1 MKKLNLPNKLTVTRL
16 FMVPVFLLVMFFIPG
31 RFWMVR
37 NVVGA
42 IIFLGASITDAVD
55 GHMAR
60 KHGLI
65 TDFGKFLDPLADKA
79 LVISAMTMIFYHF
92 GNIRPYF
99 LWVFVIVLLREF
111 AVTGLRLLINGQ
123 GVVLAAGMLGKI
135 KTVLQMVFIMTALLE
150 PVLYEIVFMI
160 WKTAPAGLVSF
171 LASYPPLTFLTMAG
185 TLLFT
190 VWSCISYFK
199 GTGQYIDPE
208 K

>member
-1 MKKLNLPNKLTVTRL
+1 
-16 FMVPVFLLVMFFIPG
+16 MVPVFLIVMFCIPA
-31 RFWMVR
+31 RYWIIR
-37 NVVGA
+37 NLVGA
-42 IIFLGASITDAVD
+42 VIFLGASITDAVD

-60 KHGLI
+60 KYGLI

-111 AVTGLRLLINGQ
+111 AVTGLRLLINGK

-150 PVLYEIVFMI
+150 PILYEIVFMI
-160 WKTAPAGLVSF
+160 WKTAPTGLVSF
-171 LASYPPLTFLTMAG
+171 LSTYPPLTFAAMAG

-190 VWSCISYFK
+190 VWSCIDYFK
-199 GTGQYIDPE
+199 GSVLVTSSSIARE
-208 K
+208 LFSVATFVATI